1 MPAKAANVVYN
12 CNASFPQD
20 VLEKIAVA
28 LASASMFEKAG
39 ELYEEMEM
47 LQKALDC
54 YVKGNAYKKAVDLA
68 KSAEPRL
75 VTSLEERWGNYLMSI
90 KQTQAAINHYIEA
103 EKIQK
108 AIEAAIAAREWNK
121 AIQLLAHQTPEVA
134 RPYYRQIAKHYASI
148 RQYDFAEKYY
158 LKAALPVDAFEM
170 YAQSGKWEHA
180 LRLAK

>member
-1 MPAKAANVVYN
+1 MY
-12 CNASFPQD
+12 
-20 VLEKIAVA
+20 
-28 LASASMFEKAG
+28 EKAG

-68 KSAEPRL
+68 RSAEPRL

-108 AIEAAIAAREWNK
+108 AIEAAITAREWNK

-134 RPYYRQIAKHYASI
+134 RPYYRQIAKHYSTV

-170 YAQSGKWEHA
+170 YTQSGKWEHA
-180 LRLAK
+180 LRVAKENLPES